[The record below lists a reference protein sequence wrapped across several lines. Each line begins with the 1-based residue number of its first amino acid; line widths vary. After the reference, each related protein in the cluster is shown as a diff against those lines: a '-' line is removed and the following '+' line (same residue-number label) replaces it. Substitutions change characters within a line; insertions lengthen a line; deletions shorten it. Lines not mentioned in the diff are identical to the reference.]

1 MPVKVYLADSYSL
14 FRKGLKYILENE
26 CNVRVVGG
34 FDNSKD
40 FLDDIAYLKPNVVIV
55 SRESYNY
62 IPKIREVDSNI
73 KFIYLDN
80 SSSADILECDG
91 YILANADVEEI
102 NKTFSSVIVDNVDL
116 SSSLTDQY
124 NLTDRE
130 IQVLKLLAN
139 GLSNKEIA
147 NKLSITER
155 TTKNHISSILKKI
168 HVNDRTQATLFAI
181 KNNLVKV

>member
-1 MPVKVYLADSYSL
+1 MPIKVYLADKYSL

-26 CNVRVVGG
+26 CNVRVVGE
-34 FDNSKD
+34 FHENRNL
-40 FLDDIAYLKPNVVIV
+40 LDDIINLKPEVVII
-55 SRESYNY
+55 SRESYQF
-62 IPKIREVDSNI
+62 IPHIQEVDSNI
-73 KFIYLDN
+73 KYIYIEDNN
-80 SSSADILECDG
+80 SSHELVNCDG
-91 YILANADVEEI
+91 YIMLNCEVEELS
-102 NKTFSSVIVDNVDL
+102 KVLDSFSGRRV
-116 SSSLTDQY
+116 SSLNVEN

-130 IQVLKLLAN
+130 MQVLLLLAQ

-181 KNNLVKV
+181 KNNLVSV